1 MVTEGNACG
10 AIPWIIASIK
20 KTHVIARS
28 EATWQSRGFSET
40 PKETHVIARSEAT
53 WQSRRFSERYD
64 TMETFYVYLLTNRN
78 NRVLYTGVT
87 NNLIRRVYEHRN
99 HLDKGS
105 FTDRYNI
112 EKLVYFEETSSSRA
126 AIEREKQ
133 IKDWSRAKKNAL
145 VNGTNPNWEDL
156 WERIQ

>member
-1 MVTEGNACG
+1 MKKNHVIARAVRPV

-28 EATWQSRGFSET
+28 EATWQSR
-40 PKETHVIARSEAT
+40 
-53 WQSRRFSERYD
+53 RFSERYD
-64 TMETFYVYLLTNRN
+64 SMETFYVYLLTNRN

-133 IKDWSRAKKNAL
+133 IKDRSRAKKNAL